1 MEHYNVYFE
10 LSSVFFLIL
19 MILLLRTKR
28 QLNIF
33 KNRLFSK
40 GLRLMLCLNVVDI
53 AGSILINSVNRTE
66 KSTIPVAVLYA
77 ITILGFVLQQ
87 VVMLVFL
94 LYAIVVFV
102 PYARKR
108 IGFVFI
114 MGLAV
119 LYSLLLLSSPVTHE
133 VFWFDERLR
142 YTYGRLYIVTGIMPA
157 ICGLY
162 GLWIVSRGRNRVS
175 KKVLHS
181 IYLSLA
187 VSGFVGVLQFF
198 FFRDQLV
205 LYFCFTLLLVAVF
218 FSVQSPDYYL
228 DQNTNAFNNDGLMV
242 MMKDRID
249 RKTKF
254 SVLLMSIYDFEGI
267 KGGFSPQNKRKV
279 YQRLCAG
286 LIRRPKKE
294 RKKMKMDVFRDD
306 DKFYVMF
313 HNTEEAERYAM
324 KIGTWVT
331 EGIYVDEASPKVKIV
346 ATMLLFDVPGRVQ
359 TEEEFHS
366 VIKYFMTDDYYKKY
380 NVMQTINEEFYRKK
394 KRYDDVRH
402 LVEEAVRTG
411 EIEMY
416 YQPIYSTSQGDFH
429 SAEALVRLRD
439 TNSIGFVSPEEF
451 IPIAEKEHLIL
462 QLEELILRKTFQFI
476 QRARLRNYGVQYVE
490 LNLSGNQCTQVNL
503 AEQLK
508 ELLREYNIPASF
520 INFEVTETSAIEN
533 SDNLI
538 RSMIELQSYGS
549 TFALDDY
556 GSGASNL
563 KYLVDYP
570 FQIVKL
576 DKSIVWAHFGE
587 TNPKTRAVLPYSVR
601 MLSEMKVRIVAEG
614 VETAQ
619 QKEELVRLGVHYLQG
634 YYFSKPLPEKEYLE
648 FLKANN
654 PIYS

>member
-1 MEHYNVYFE
+1 MDYYNVYFE

-19 MILLLRTKR
+19 MMLLLRTKR

-40 GLRLMLCLNVVDI
+40 GLWLMLCLNMVDI
-53 AGSILINSVNRTE
+53 AGSILINRVNRTE
-66 KSTIPVAVLYA
+66 ESTIPVAVLYVV
-77 ITILGFVLQQ
+77 TILGFVLQQ
-87 VVMLVFL
+87 VVLLVFL
-94 LYAIVVFV
+94 LYAIVIFA
-102 PYARKR
+102 PETRKR
-108 IGFVFI
+108 IGFVCI
-114 MGLAV
+114 MVLAV
-119 LYSLLLLSSPVTHE
+119 LYGLLLLSSPVTHE
-133 VFWFDERLR
+133 VFWFDERMR

-157 ICGLY
+157 IYGLY

-187 VSGFVGVLQFF
+187 VFGFVGVLQFF
-198 FFRDQLV
+198 FFQDQLI

-218 FSVQSPDYYL
+218 FSIQSPDYYL
-228 DQNTNAFNNDGLMV
+228 DQSTNAFNNDGLMV

-254 SVLLMSIYDFEGI
+254 SVLLMSVYDFEGI

-279 YQRLCAG
+279 YQRLCSG

-306 DKFYVMF
+306 DKIYVMF

-331 EGIYVDEASPKVKIV
+331 EGIHVDETSPKVKIV

-380 NVMQTINEEFYRKK
+380 NVMQSINEEFYRKK

-402 LVEEAVRTG
+402 LVEEAIRTG

-416 YQPIYSTSQGDFH
+416 YQPIYSTLQEDFH

-462 QLEELILRKTFQFI
+462 QLEELILRKTFRFI
-476 QRARLRNYGVQYVE
+476 QSARLRNYGVQYVE
-490 LNLSGNQCTQVNL
+490 LNLSGNQCTQLNL
-503 AEQLK
+503 VEQLK
-508 ELLREYNIPASF
+508 GLLQEYNIPASF

-563 KYLVDYP
+563 KYLVNYP

-576 DKSIVWAHFGE
+576 DKSIVWAHFGA
-587 TNPKTRAVLPYSVR
+587 TNPKTRAVLPYSIR
-601 MLSEMKVRIVAEG
+601 MLGEMKVRIVAEG
-614 VETAQ
+614 VETAE
-619 QKEELVRLGVHYLQG
+619 QKEELIRLGVHYLQG